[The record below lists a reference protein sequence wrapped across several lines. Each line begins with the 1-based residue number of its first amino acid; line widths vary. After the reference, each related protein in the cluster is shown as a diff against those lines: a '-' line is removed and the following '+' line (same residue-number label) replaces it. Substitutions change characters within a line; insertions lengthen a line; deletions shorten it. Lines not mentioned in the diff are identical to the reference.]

1 MRGPGPCRPSD
12 EGVSVTYDDRGHS
25 ALPKL
30 YGAPAY
36 SRPPTAA
43 STGASRPLS
52 PDDLPIEAERTDEDL
67 AILQDALV
75 SVGSSVMT
83 GPSSGAGSRDHD
95 RGRGSRP
102 FRLGAIGSLIR
113 GRTGGPPDTGR

>member
-1 MRGPGPCRPSD
+1 MRGPDACRRSD
-12 EGVSVTYDDRGHS
+12 EGGFVTYDDRGHS

-52 PDDLPIEAERTDEDL
+52 TDDLPIEAERTEEDL
-67 AILQDALV
+67 AVLQEALM
-75 SVGSSVMT
+75 SRGASAITGSSSADGT
-83 GPSSGAGSRDHD
+83 SDSARRSGT
-95 RGRGSRP
+95 RP

-113 GRTGGPPDTGR
+113 GRTDGPQDAGR